1 MMTLADLN
9 EMEVNVEV
17 NENDIVRVHLG
28 DTADIEVDA
37 YLDKK
42 FTGVVTEVANSA
54 NVTGVS
60 TDQVTNFTV
69 KVRILRESYIT
80 LVDSM
85 HPDRGV
91 FQPGMSATVDIR
103 TRKAEGVV
111 TVPIQSVTTRDTVV
125 AGSMSAKE
133 AEGPG
138 NDDDELVAESDA
150 VAAEPEKKE
159 VECVFVLE
167 NEVVRLRP
175 VTTGLQDNTHI
186 EIKTG
191 LKAGERIV
199 TAPYSAIS
207 RMLKDNDAVEV
218 VKKDQLYS
226 GNGK

>member
-1 MMTLADLN
+1 MCSSDL
-9 EMEVNVEV
+9 
-17 NENDIVRVHLG
+17 
-28 DTADIEVDA
+28 
-37 YLDKK
+37 
-42 FTGVVTEVANSA
+42 
-54 NVTGVS
+54 
-60 TDQVTNFTV
+60 FTV

-133 AEGPG
+133 AEGSD